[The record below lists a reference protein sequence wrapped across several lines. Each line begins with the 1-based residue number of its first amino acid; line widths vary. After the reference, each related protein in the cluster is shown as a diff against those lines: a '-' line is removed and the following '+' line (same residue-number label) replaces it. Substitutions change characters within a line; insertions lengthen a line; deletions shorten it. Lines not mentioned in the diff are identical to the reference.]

1 MIPSPHEPSSD
12 GEGPAISISAGSDT
26 DTVLGT
32 KKVQDFQENIQIDE
46 DQKKITGTSH
56 HVTDFEDFNPSDSSE
71 QSGNY
76 LYLSFAGIDA
86 DKITTKIIGG
96 KHANEVDCTSD
107 KWCLYFLTESCTAI
121 VVTATKGDKAT
132 TKSYDISE
140 LDLEEA

>member
-1 MIPSPHEPSSD
+1 MK
-12 GEGPAISISAGSDT
+12 T
-26 DTVLGT
+26 R
-32 KKVQDFQENIQIDE
+32 
-46 DQKKITGTSH
+46 KKITGTSH

-86 DKITTKIIGG
+86 DKITTKITGG
-96 KHANEVDCTSD
+96 KHTNEVDCTSD
-107 KWCLYFLTESCTAI
+107 KWCLYFLTASCTAI

-140 LDLEEA
+140 LELEEA